1 LVLIMREPDVVAALV
16 PLGFSLNESRAYGAL
31 LQGGTAT
38 GYEVGQRANIPRS
51 AVYAV
56 LRRLVKAGAARS
68 VPGHDGAPERFT
80 ATPAETLLALLRK
93 RFDASTQSF
102 EEALRRL
109 DTTPE
114 APDAYSV
121 RGYVRVLE
129 EAERLVGTAKERLV
143 ISGWPRELAL
153 LAPELRKAVKRKVY
167 LVVFSH
173 AALPEVPG
181 DVFSYGLEE
190 TSLESFWKHRL
201 VVVADDVRTLVG
213 ATEQATHDS
222 AVVSATPA
230 IAELATSQI
239 ALDITL
245 LAQRQGRDVEHV
257 MAKMLRA
264 RVGRLDAL
272 HAERPTTP
280 ERPANTEARRKKR

>member
-1 LVLIMREPDVVAALV
+1 MHEPDVVAALV

-68 VPGHDGAPERFT
+68 VPGHDGSPERFT

-93 RFDASTQSF
+93 RFDASTSSF

-143 ISGWPRELAL
+143 VSGWPREIAL
-153 LAPELRKAVKRKVY
+153 LAAELRKAVKRKVY

-173 AALPEVPG
+173 AALPDVPG
-181 DVFSYGLEE
+181 DVFSYGLDEP
-190 TSLESFWKHRL
+190 SRESFWKHRL
-201 VVVADDVRTLVG
+201 VGVAAGQRWSSPTIC
-213 ATEQATHDS
+213 ARSS
-222 AVVSATPA
+222 ARRSKARKTAPSSAPRPRSPSSRPA
-230 IAELATSQI
+230 RWRSTSRCSRNDRAATSS
-239 ALDITL
+239 T
-245 LAQRQGRDVEHV
+245 
-257 MAKMLRA
+257 
-264 RVGRLDAL
+264 
-272 HAERPTTP
+272 
-280 ERPANTEARRKKR
+280 

>member
-1 LVLIMREPDVVAALV
+1 MREPSSLLVSALV
-16 PLGFSLNESRAYGAL
+16 PLGFSLNEARAYGAL
-31 LQGGTAT
+31 VQGGTAT
-38 GYEVGQRANIPRS
+38 GYEIGQRAQIPRS

-68 VPGHDGAPERFT
+68 IPGHDGAPERFT
-80 ATPAETLLALLRK
+80 ATPAETLLALFRK
-93 RFDASTQSF
+93 RFDASTHSF
-102 EEALRRL
+102 EEALRSL

-143 ISGWPRELAL
+143 VSGWPREIAL
-153 LAPELRKAVKRKVY
+153 LVAELRKAVKRKVY

-173 AALPEVPG
+173 AALPDVPG
-181 DVFSYGLEE
+181 DVFSYGLDEP
-190 TSLESFWKHRL
+190 SLESFWKHRL
-201 VVVADDVRTLVG
+201 VVVADDLRTLVG

-245 LAQRQGRDVEHV
+245 LAQRQRRDVEHV

-272 HAERPTTP
+272 LSERPDP
-280 ERPANTEARRKKR
+280 PATEKRATSKKKS